1 MDLGFD
7 DIENTI
13 GYQPEMEEKCVQL
26 SEQLDWGLGQLWLR
40 ILINSWFQQLMMHI
54 SSVFTS
60 PQSSILKPAIS
71 INTDDAL
78 VNACRMWPSR
88 RSQSCRRSWRKWKPR
103 TPWRSKSC
111 RAFSRCDAT
120 RWDIMISWDWKW
132 DDLANKSWGIHW
144 DIH

>member
-60 PQSSILKPAIS
+60 PQSSNLPYRLIPMMRWSTLAGCGPAEGRRAAGGAGES
-71 INTDDAL
+71 ESRGHLDDAEL
-78 VNACRMWPSR
+78 SAGV
-88 RSQSCRRSWRKWKPR
+88 
-103 TPWRSKSC
+103 TPP
-111 RAFSRCDAT
+111 DG
-120 RWDIMISWDWKW
+120 IS
-132 DDLANKSWGIHW
+132 
-144 DIH
+144 